1 MPRSSR
7 YRLSATNELPATL
20 QQSCPEARE
29 TFRQAREEAVQAY
42 GAGDQA
48 DRVAYQALKRDFE
61 KRGDQWI
68 AKASPAA

>member
-20 QQSCPEARE
+20 QQSCQEARE
-29 TFRQAREEAVQAY
+29 TFRQAREEAVQVY

-48 DRVAYQALKRDFE
+48 DRVAYQALKREFE

-68 AKASPAA
+68 VKASPAA

>member
-7 YRLSATNELPATL
+7 YRLSATDELPATL
-20 QQSCPEARE
+20 QHSSKEAGD
-29 TFRQAREEAVQAY
+29 TFRQAREEAVQAC

-48 DRVAYQALKRDFE
+48 DRLAYQALKRKFE

-68 AKASPAA
+68 AKTSSEA

>member
-20 QQSCPEARE
+20 RHSAKEAQD
-29 TFRQAREEAVQAY
+29 TFRRAREEAIRAY

-48 DRVAYQALKRDFE
+48 DRLAYQALKREFE